1 MRTTAAARP
10 EFWYAVPLCALQASW
25 VRARGSD
32 GRRAV
37 WRQRKNFWPASAGRS
52 GRRGERA
59 GAKKVHLVHPDY
71 GREVVAPR
79 PRRQTTL
86 GASRDEGLHGCS
98 CGLNAV

>member
-1 MRTTAAARP
+1 MKDRGSAAR
-10 EFWYAVPLCALQASW
+10 VLVCRPLCALQASK

-37 WRQRKNFWPASAGRS
+37 WRQRKNVWPASAGRS
-52 GRRGERA
+52 GKRGERA

-79 PRRQTTL
+79 LAGSRR
-86 GASRDEGLHGCS
+86 
-98 CGLNAV
+98 